1 MAIHALWEDRYGL
14 SIRKGPLDL
23 ADRSTGTS
31 GSNAVTDT
39 CSYTDA
45 GVPTNNVDS
54 DSKQRGGK
62 GHFYG
67 GGADKGQGQDLVGG
81 VIGQRLASGTGA
93 GSLCYGLAVT
103 GNPDWST
110 GQEMIDVDV
119 ADGYTTPRIN
129 SGTTDATSGATSIF
143 RGVQT
148 PTGSVDFIPTSKS
161 LFSVGSTFFQTGAT
175 ERTGALGQ
183 KQLTVPVTG
192 AGSTPLY
199 YATLVRQISTDA
211 ADSRVLSDALCN
223 SFSLSCDQSTPLTC
237 SAGFTGR
244 ILVTNFD
251 MSTDIDGSGRTPSL
265 VLDDGR
271 NYLLQDCQCTI
282 ATTSGTDILM
292 PIESFNIDCSTD
304 VSYSYF
310 NSQFPINMV
319 TGAYT
324 IEGSVTIPGEG
335 RNSQHTPNALQDI
348 FAKAGAGTGSGSAS
362 VTPIQI
368 GFYWLATPFTNAPG
382 TDTTL
387 HDADGVADDSGTLAG
402 AARDLHIRINGV
414 ITDVTT
420 GGDNEMTTTINFS
433 GRNSFTT
440 AGALDKRAISID
452 LLDDLSVTW
461 GYDAKADSGFY

>member
-23 ADRSTGTS
+23 AEKTASGTS
-31 GSNAVTDT
+31 ISDAV
-39 CSYTDA
+39 SHTDA
-45 GVPTNNVDS
+45 GAPTNHLIS
-54 DSKQRGGK
+54 SKQRGGK

-67 GGADKGQGQDLVGG
+67 GGVDHEVGEG
-81 VIGQRLASGTGA
+81 AVGSAMGQRLADSNA
-93 GSLCYGLAVT
+93 ADSVCYGVAVT

-119 ADGYTTPRIN
+119 ADGYTTPRMN
-129 SGTTDATSGATSIF
+129 SGITDATSGATSIF

-148 PTGSVDFIPTSKS
+148 PTGSIDFIPTSKS

-175 ERTGALGQ
+175 ERESALAQ

-199 YATLVRQISTDA
+199 YATLARQISTNA

-223 SFSLSCDQSTPLTC
+223 SFALSCDQGTPLSC

-251 MSTDIDGSGRTPSL
+251 MSTDIDGAGQTPNL
-265 VLDDGR
+265 TLDEGR

-310 NSQFPINMV
+310 NNQFPINMV
-319 TGAYT
+319 TGAYS

-335 RNSQHTPNALQDI
+335 RNSQHTPNALQEI
-348 FAKAGAGTGSGSAS
+348 LAKAGAGTSTGSAS

-368 GFYWLATPFTNAPG
+368 GFYWLATPFANASYP
-382 TDTTL
+382 
-387 HDADGVADDSGTLAG
+387 SEWC
-402 AARDLHIRINGV
+402 N
-414 ITDVTT
+414 
-420 GGDNEMTTTINFS
+420 N
-433 GRNSFTT
+433 GRN
-440 AGALDKRAISID
+440 DRRR
-452 LLDDLSVTW
+452 
-461 GYDAKADSGFY
+461 